1 MDSLPP
7 FDASLFD
14 TPFAQS
20 VARAF
25 SLAFPGE
32 EITPDSNFFTLGG
45 DSLKAVEICLAIEDH
60 TQTDVHPSVL
70 LYNPTAGALIAAVSP
85 DVTT

>member
-1 MDSLPP
+1 MPH

-14 TPFAQS
+14 TPLAHN

-25 SLAFPGE
+25 SLAFPGV
-32 EITPDSNFFTLGG
+32 EITYDSNFFALGG
-45 DSLKAVEICLAIEDH
+45 DSLKAVEICLAIKEH
-60 TQTDVHPSVL
+60 TQTEVHPSVL

-85 DVTT
+85 DTAT